1 MSHSLSLGE
10 DKPQKPEKG
19 LGRRGQPLCAVGRRF
34 RPCTSAEAPSP
45 QGHQSPHAQY
55 SACTTLPWQH
65 PTSRGQQ

>member
-19 LGRRGQPLCAVGRRF
+19 LGRWGQPLCAVGRRF

-45 QGHQSPHAQY
+45 QGHQSPHA
-55 SACTTLPWQH
+55 
-65 PTSRGQQ
+65 